1 MLALSRLHE
10 SGLASHVTL
19 GECWARDGLQ
29 NEAVVVPTDR
39 KVEMITGMVHAG
51 FQRIE
56 ATNFAHPKYLPQF
69 ADAEAVLER
78 IPRRPDVHYR
88 GICTT
93 PKGVER
99 AISSKERGFGVD
111 EIAFVLSA
119 SEAHN
124 RATVKMSRDENKAL
138 LESMAKSAID
148 SGHEVFGWVLTSF
161 GCPIQ
166 GDVPAS
172 EAIAIGKWWRDIG
185 ASYVGFGDTTGVAN
199 PKQVSQFY
207 TAALDAGLPKD
218 RLVAHFHDTRG
229 WGMVNTLTALSF
241 GLSFADGSL
250 GAIGGQPK
258 TGAADYHRGF
268 TGNTCTEDLVGMLEE
283 MGVHTGI
290 DVPALL
296 ALGARA
302 ESVLGRRLRSNFLQ
316 AGPVPH
322 GGVVYDKQRGIAGAA
337 SSPSLTS

>member
-1 MLALSRLHE
+1 
-10 SGLASHVTL
+10 
-19 GECWARDGLQ
+19 
-29 NEAVVVPTDR
+29 
-39 KVEMITGMVHAG
+39 
-51 FQRIE
+51 
-56 ATNFAHPKYLPQF
+56 
-69 ADAEAVLER
+69 
-78 IPRRPDVHYR
+78 
-88 GICTT
+88 
-93 PKGVER
+93 
-99 AISSKERGFGVD
+99 
-111 EIAFVLSA
+111 
-119 SEAHN
+119 
-124 RATVKMSRDENKAL
+124 
-138 LESMAKSAID
+138 
-148 SGHEVFGWVLTSF
+148 
-161 GCPIQ
+161 
-166 GDVPAS
+166 VPAS

-185 ASYVGFGDTTGVAN
+185 ASYIGFGDTTGVAN
-199 PKQVSQFY
+199 PKQVSHFY
-207 TAALDAGLPKD
+207 AAVLDAGLPKD

-322 GGVVYDKQRGIAGAA
+322 AGIVYDKQRGIAGAA
-337 SSPSLTS
+337 GSPSLSS